1 MNSHDEQDASRE
13 YDADVRVLLQRLWRA
28 IIEYIVEDIS
38 LIDYLD
44 RAVQEYT
51 DLLNYSNCEYF
62 HPLNLYFDMWEI
74 AQKTRVG
81 GPLKVKLEELF
92 DLRGEPTERQ
102 SWMELTENIEPL
114 LHSLESHFDEQDL
127 MYELGGN
134 ILSEFT
140 HSPGQWD
147 VQKLERQLSDIFE
160 GLPDLVFELRHYI
173 RVFAKAM
180 KGNVNRH
187 GNQSYINEVTEEDNI
202 SSNVGLGGNEK
213 EQQGNPTEVGVS
225 KYSENPQLQHSPSR
239 DGKQSND
246 VANDT
251 RGLSMEAATSVV
263 TYKKRKSRGPY
274 VMTTRYKLRDRRQNS
289 K

>member
-1 MNSHDEQDASRE
+1 MNPHEEQDVSHE
-13 YDADVRVLLQRLWRA
+13 YDADVRVLLRRLWRA
-28 IIEYIVEDIS
+28 IIEYVVEDIL

-44 RAVQEYT
+44 RAVQEYSA
-51 DLLNYSNCEYF
+51 LLDYSNCEYF

-74 AQKTRVG
+74 AQRMRVG
-81 GPLKVKLEELF
+81 GPLKIKLEELF

-102 SWMELTENIEPL
+102 SWMELTENYEPL

-134 ILSEFT
+134 ILSEFPD
-140 HSPGQWD
+140 SPGQWD

-160 GLPDLVFELRHYI
+160 GLPDLVFELQHYI

-187 GNQSYINEVTEEDNI
+187 GNQSYKNELTEEDNI
-202 SSNVGLGGNEK
+202 SSNVELGDNEK
-213 EQQGNPTEVGVS
+213 DQQDNPTEVGVS
-225 KYSENPQLQHSPSR
+225 KYSEDPQLQHSPSR

-251 RGLSMEAATSVV
+251 CGLSMEAATPVV
-263 TYKKRKSRGPY
+263 TYKKRKRLEPY